1 MNVGVIAGAAV
12 ARMLE
17 RRIAKN
23 FIHYQNEQQQQR
35 GQTMPTK
42 KTKKKKA
49 VKKTVAKKPTAKTKK
64 KKAAKKIVLE
74 KEFKNITLVELN
86 AKEMAVICNALSNSS
101 EPAAKS
107 ILRDFKSQIKK

>member
-1 MNVGVIAGAAV
+1 
-12 ARMLE
+12 MLE
-17 RRIAKN
+17 RRFDKN
-23 FIHYQNEQQQQR
+23 FIHYQNEQQQR

-64 KKAAKKIVLE
+64 KKAVKKIVLE